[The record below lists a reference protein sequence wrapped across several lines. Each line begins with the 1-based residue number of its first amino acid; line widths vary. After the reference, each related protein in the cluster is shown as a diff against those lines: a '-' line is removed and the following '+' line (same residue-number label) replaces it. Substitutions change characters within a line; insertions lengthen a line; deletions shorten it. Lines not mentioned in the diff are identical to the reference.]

1 MNAQASSQARK
12 THGVMAEFSSAEAL
26 VEAARRA
33 RAAGYRRLE
42 AYAPFPIEELPAALG
57 LPPSPIPR
65 FMLGGGLAGTV
76 TGLAMQYYANL
87 HAFPMNV
94 GGRPLNA
101 WPGFILVTVELTILG
116 AILTGLLALFFTL
129 HLPEVYHPVFN
140 HPDFRRA
147 SRDGFFLCIEFT
159 DPNFAA
165 VGAADFLRELAP
177 LSVRT
182 VEP

>member
-1 MNAQASSQARK
+1 MNALPKEGRL
-12 THGVMAEFSSAEAL
+12 HGVMAEFSSAETL
-26 VEAARRA
+26 VQAARHA
-33 RAAGYRRLE
+33 RAAGYRRVE
-42 AYAPFPIEELPAALG
+42 AYAPFPIEELPEALG

-65 FMLGGGLAGTV
+65 CMLAGALAGTA

-87 HAFPMNV
+87 YAFPLNI

-101 WPGFILVTVELTILG
+101 WPGFILVTIELTILF
-116 AILTGLLALFFTL
+116 AILAGLLTLFFTL
-129 HLPEVYHPVFN
+129 HLPAVYHPVFN
-140 HPDFRRA
+140 HPDFRKA
-147 SRDGFFLCIEFT
+147 SRDGFFLCIEST

-165 VGAADFLRELAP
+165 VGTAAFLQELAP